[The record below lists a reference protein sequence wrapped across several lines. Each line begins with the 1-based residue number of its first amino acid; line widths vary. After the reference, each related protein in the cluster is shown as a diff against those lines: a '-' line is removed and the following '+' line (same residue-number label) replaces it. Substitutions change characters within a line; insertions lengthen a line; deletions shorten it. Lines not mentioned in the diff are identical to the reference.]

1 MTVAR
6 TSHTLQT
13 IKTNNSKE
21 SILTTENPSAKT
33 RQWQSRA
40 TAMLK
45 PSASVTTKPLATAQA
60 ASKPEVE
67 IPEVVI
73 AQLCTLAGCPNL
85 ISTFISEGKTPAE
98 VRAVLLADRGTAKP
112 WSEVIAGLEKTGGK

>member
-1 MTVAR
+1 MYT
-6 TSHTLQT
+6 
-13 IKTNNSKE
+13 
-21 SILTTENPSAKT
+21 NPSAKT

-45 PSASVTTKPLATAQA
+45 PSASVTTKPIATAQA

-73 AQLCTLAGCPNL
+73 AQLCTLAGCPNM
-85 ISTFISEGKTPAE
+85 ISTFISAGKTPAE
-98 VRAVLLADRGTAKP
+98 VRATLLAETGTAKP
-112 WSEVIAGLEKTGGK
+112 WGEVLEAIGLKKKETK